1 MSFDSNVK
9 SEDSGIVSATISMQR
24 TVKIEAS
31 LACANFKNLE
41 RDIKQLEEAKID
53 CFHFDIM
60 DGNFVPN
67 FALDF
72 TILGAV
78 RELSC
83 TDVVCHL
90 MIEEPERY
98 IERAAAFRPAFISIH
113 LEATRNAQRALQQIR
128 NSGVRPGVVLNPA
141 TPVSALQ
148 YILDDIDLITVMT
161 VNPGFAGQVL
171 IPATI
176 RKLADIRKLIDAEGC
191 SHIELEV
198 DGNVSFQN
206 IPTMIKSGA
215 TMLVGGTSSVFCK
228 QYSIGEA
235 VAIVRSLV
243 ESNAVQ

>member
-1 MSFDSNVK
+1 VYRK
-9 SEDSGIVSATISMQR
+9 SEMVTPTMDRA
-24 TVKIEAS
+24 VKIEAS
-31 LACANFKNLE
+31 LVCANFKNLE
-41 RDIKQLEEAKID
+41 RDIRQLEEGKID
-53 CFHFDIM
+53 YFHFDIM

-78 RELSC
+78 RELSN

-98 IERAAAFRPAFISIH
+98 IERTAAFSPAFISIH
-113 LEATRNAQRALQQIR
+113 LEATRHVQRALQQIR
-128 NSGVRPGVVLNPA
+128 DAGVRPGVVLNPA

-176 RKLADIRKLIDAEGC
+176 RKLADVRKLIDAEGYT
-191 SHIELEV
+191 HIQLEA

-206 IPTMIKSGA
+206 IATMIKSGA

-228 QYSIGEA
+228 QYSIREA
-235 VAIVRSLV
+235 IAVVRSLV
-243 ESNAVQ
+243 ASNAVQ

>member
-1 MSFDSNVK
+1 VNLDGNVK
-9 SEDSGIVSATISMQR
+9 PGDSRIVGATISMQR
-24 TVKIEAS
+24 AVKIEAS

-53 CFHFDIM
+53 YFHFDII

-72 TILGAV
+72 TILGVV
-78 RELSC
+78 RELSR

-98 IERAAAFRPAFISIH
+98 IERAAAFKPAFISIH
-113 LEATRNAQRALQQIR
+113 LEATRDVQRALQHIR
-128 NSGVRPGVVLNPA
+128 NSGVRPGIVLNPA

-161 VNPGFAGQVL
+161 VNPGFVGQVL

-176 RKLADIRKLIDAEGC
+176 RKLADVRKLIDAEGC

-215 TMLVGGTSSVFCK
+215 TMLVGGTSSVFSRA
-228 QYSIGEA
+228 YTIGEA
-235 VAIVRSLV
+235 VAKVRELTGPRTV
-243 ESNAVQ
+243 H